1 MYKSRL
7 EFCLKLSPNK
17 PFLSKRTITTKD
29 ELTTKNQPSKNKKI
43 KNENEIHLIS
53 VIVTDLVPLDS
64 YISARNTKIENW
76 MSLFE
81 GWINLLLKET
91 FQYSYSC
98 YLFFQSATTLCPCFF
113 SHPWEQK
120 NMNIIHWLLL

>member
-1 MYKSRL
+1 MVDSKENEAFDL
-7 EFCLKLSPNK
+7 EVKGLTCKNQDQNFNLKLSPNK
-17 PFLSKRTITTKD
+17 PFLSKRTITTKH

-43 KNENEIHLIS
+43 KNENETHLIS

-81 GWINLLLKET
+81 G
-91 FQYSYSC
+91 
-98 YLFFQSATTLCPCFF
+98 
-113 SHPWEQK
+113 
-120 NMNIIHWLLL
+120 

>member
-1 MYKSRL
+1 MVDSKENYKFDL
-7 EFCLKLSPNK
+7 EVKGLTCTNQDQNFNLKLSPNK
-17 PFLSKRTITTKD
+17 PFLSKRTITTKH

-43 KNENEIHLIS
+43 KNENETHLIS

-81 GWINLLLKET
+81 G
-91 FQYSYSC
+91 
-98 YLFFQSATTLCPCFF
+98 
-113 SHPWEQK
+113 
-120 NMNIIHWLLL
+120 

>member
-17 PFLSKRTITTKD
+17 PFLSKRTITTKNG
-29 ELTTKNQPSKNKKI
+29 LTTKNQPSKNKKI
-43 KNENEIHLIS
+43 KNENETHLIS

-64 YISARNTKIENW
+64 YISARNKKIENW

-81 GWINLLLKET
+81 G
-91 FQYSYSC
+91 
-98 YLFFQSATTLCPCFF
+98 
-113 SHPWEQK
+113 
-120 NMNIIHWLLL
+120 

>member
-1 MYKSRL
+1 MVDSKENEAFDL
-7 EFCLKLSPNK
+7 GVKGLTCTNQDQNFCLKLSPNK

-76 MSLFE
+76 MSPFE
-81 GWINLLLKET
+81 G
-91 FQYSYSC
+91 
-98 YLFFQSATTLCPCFF
+98 
-113 SHPWEQK
+113 
-120 NMNIIHWLLL
+120 

>member
-1 MYKSRL
+1 MVDSKENEAFDL
-7 EFCLKLSPNK
+7 EVKGLTCTNQDQNFCLKLSPNK
-17 PFLSKRTITTKD
+17 PFLSKRTITTKH

-43 KNENEIHLIS
+43 KNENETHLIS

-81 GWINLLLKET
+81 G
-91 FQYSYSC
+91 
-98 YLFFQSATTLCPCFF
+98 
-113 SHPWEQK
+113 
-120 NMNIIHWLLL
+120 

>member
-1 MYKSRL
+1 MVDSKENEAFDL
-7 EFCLKLSPNK
+7 GVKGLTCTNHDQNFCLKLSPNK
-17 PFLSKRTITTKD
+17 PFLSKRTITTKN

-43 KNENEIHLIS
+43 KNENETHLIS

-81 GWINLLLKET
+81 G
-91 FQYSYSC
+91 
-98 YLFFQSATTLCPCFF
+98 
-113 SHPWEQK
+113 
-120 NMNIIHWLLL
+120 

>member
-1 MYKSRL
+1 MVDSKENEAFDL
-7 EFCLKLSPNK
+7 EVKGLTCKNQDQNFNLKLSPNK
-17 PFLSKRTITTKD
+17 PFLSKRTITTKH

-81 GWINLLLKET
+81 G
-91 FQYSYSC
+91 
-98 YLFFQSATTLCPCFF
+98 
-113 SHPWEQK
+113 
-120 NMNIIHWLLL
+120 